1 MACFFAASVPHLPM
15 ILNVPINPL
24 LSASPPPTKTQVK
37 TAVGRACNHAPGEV
51 DPVALGC
58 AGKRSFW
65 APYVLKIDGKNYIPF
80 FDPRRQNGLTAEARR
95 FVFSINHTHIRL
107 LNPTGWGDVGFVI
120 FQFENSRKGAREA
133 IPHFD
138 NGIKFWTDTEIGG
151 MIDEIYR
158 ILDEIR
164 RAA

>member
-1 MACFFAASVPHLPM
+1 MWSVSNPRSKAASVGGLFHLKT
-15 ILNVPINPL
+15 
-24 LSASPPPTKTQVK
+24 LS
-37 TAVGRACNHAPGEV
+37 
-51 DPVALGC
+51 
-58 AGKRSFW
+58 
-65 APYVLKIDGKNYIPF
+65 
-80 FDPRRQNGLTAEARR
+80 RRQNGVTAEARR

-107 LNPTGWGDVGFVI
+107 LNPTEWGDVGFVI
-120 FQFENSRKGAREA
+120 FQFENSRKGARKA

-138 NGIKFWTDTEIGG
+138 NGIKFWADTEIGG